1 MIIFLKGG
9 SVILEIM
16 AFNIFF
22 FCYQLLKRLP
32 HLTLEK

>member
-22 FCYQLLKRLP
+22 FLLSVVK
-32 HLTLEK
+32 TVASFNT